1 MNLSVFPNICGLR
14 VECSHARRP
23 NTLAPGSRCC
33 FHARMFPWIFSEC
46 PGPSRAGWLSRGV
59 HSSVLS
65 QTGKRASGR
74 CAVSRQDPQKPFQ
87 APVPEPTDK
96 GASAQ
101 SPGSPQASWVAFT
114 NSLSSLFSKH
124 LQARLKFSVT
134 KGRASPGCLRSTYQ
148 SVPQRDS
155 SSSYPG
161 ILFAPLPWFQY
172 PDLSSS
178 PYATLP
184 FLLTEDN
191 TSFRAGLSASGP
203 LSLSLM
209 LPLEKP
215 LSLKTWEPTHF
226 RTLHSQCL
234 LTSPLFF

>member
-33 FHARMFPWIFSEC
+33 FHARMFPWIFSKC

-114 NSLSSLFSKH
+114 NSLSSLCGNLGDQLHRPRHS
-124 LQARLKFSVT
+124 LDMQVMGSL
-134 KGRASPGCLRSTYQ
+134 LE
-148 SVPQRDS
+148 
-155 SSSYPG
+155 
-161 ILFAPLPWFQY
+161 APHIW
-172 PDLSSS
+172 
-178 PYATLP
+178 A
-184 FLLTEDN
+184 
-191 TSFRAGLSASGP
+191 
-203 LSLSLM
+203 
-209 LPLEKP
+209 
-215 LSLKTWEPTHF
+215 
-226 RTLHSQCL
+226 
-234 LTSPLFF
+234 